1 MARIRTVKPEFWRH
15 PVLGRLQDDY
25 QLLALSLL
33 TMADDEGYFRA
44 EPALI
49 RGDVQ
54 PFREDLGNISR
65 GLTELLR
72 VGWIEVGNHPSQGA
86 IGFIVNFT
94 KHQRVHN
101 PTPSKLKGYFLGNI
115 SRVIPEDFPLEQGT
129 GNREHE
135 LGDITSTSA
144 KAKVQKQPSVT
155 TESFSLDAAT
165 SYVLIETK
173 LAGRNIRDVV
183 HEVLQ
188 NESGDKKTVAEKLIS
203 AWAAYCQAK
212 PKYKQSPENFF
223 ARGTWRD
230 PTSWS
235 EDKTAKRADGWLP
248 PQNVADDYVPESV
261 KRRKEIEAAKAA
273 GL

>member
-1 MARIRTVKPEFWRH
+1 MLAMADRNGVVECTIPGLADRARITVEQCETGLARFQMPDKYSWSKEEE
-15 PVLGRLQDDY
+15 GR
-25 QLLALSLL
+25 
-33 TMADDEGYFRA
+33 
-44 EPALI
+44 
-49 RGDVQ
+49 
-54 PFREDLGNISR
+54 
-65 GLTELLR
+65 
-72 VGWIEVGNHPSQGA
+72 
-86 IGFIVNFT
+86 
-94 KHQRVHN
+94 
-101 PTPSKLKGYFLGNI
+101 
-115 SRVIPEDFPLEQGT
+115 RVIPVEGGWFLINHAKYRALLSKDEQREKTRIRVARWRGNNKPLRAVTGVT
-129 GNREHE
+129 GNESN
-135 LGDITSTSA
+135 DIASTSTST

-188 NESGDKKTVAEKLIS
+188 NESGDKKAVAEKLIS